1 MSDSK
6 SRLASTRGSR
16 PLYSSRTAT
25 ELEFQDRN
33 NFEIQRM
40 VDLILEIVT
49 NGLKW
54 AVERE
59 SERLDQER
67 DFVEWG
73 PGDKNDEGYLIAE
86 LAEPLPTHLSIIKTM
101 LVLQSE
107 PVGSDEENVV
117 RFKELLSV
125 GKITNQFVFNIVA
138 ACCEFYA
145 FGWMARQI
153 AGDPPFQHFHAER
166 RVTSSLVD
174 CDAEFEKTSAI
185 AG

>member
-1 MSDSK
+1 VP
-6 SRLASTRGSR
+6 ASNWQPPFS
-16 PLYSSRTAT
+16 LSQEA

-40 VDLILEIVT
+40 VDLILEIAT

-54 AVERE
+54 ARERE

-67 DFVEWG
+67 DSVEWG

-86 LAEPLPTHLSIIKTM
+86 LAEPLPTHLSIIKTI
-101 LVLQSE
+101 LLLQCE
-107 PVGSDEENVV
+107 PIGSDEENVV
-117 RFKELLSV
+117 RFKGLLST

-138 ACCEFYA
+138 ACCDFYA

-153 AGDPPFQHFHAER
+153 AGDPPFQHFHTTR

-174 CDAEFEKTSAI
+174 CDAEFEKTPAI
-185 AG
+185 AR